1 EARVDPKT
9 GLYNARHFAQVI
21 QSELNRAR
29 RFGRPLTL
37 VMADLDLLREI
48 NNTYGH
54 LAGDEVL
61 RGIARVFRQELRHYD
76 VPSRFGG
83 EEFSI
88 LLPETDP
95 EEAMEIAERVRR
107 AVAAQ
112 RFDVETS
119 NEPIKATI
127 SMGIA
132 SFPRDAQ
139 EVNELVHHADL
150 AVYRAKLQGRN
161 RVLDAADEQILAEP
175 AGRPQRIAAVRANVP
190 NLPEPARPAPVT
202 SVERRAP

>member
-1 EARVDPKT
+1 
-9 GLYNARHFAQVI
+9 
-21 QSELNRAR
+21 
-29 RFGRPLTL
+29 
-37 VMADLDLLREI
+37 I

-61 RGIARVFRQELRHYD
+61 RGIADVFRQELRHYD

-95 EEAMEIAERVRR
+95 EEALAIAERVRR
-107 AVAAQ
+107 AVAAK
-112 RFDVETS
+112 RFEVETS
-119 NEPIKATI
+119 NAPIRATI
-127 SMGIA
+127 SMGGA
-132 SFPRDAQ
+132 AFPRDAQ

-161 RVLDAADEQILAEP
+161 RVLDAADEKILAEP
-175 AGRPQRIAAVRANVP
+175 SGRAERIVVVQS
-190 NLPEPARPAPVT
+190 NLPDLAEPVRRPAAPV
-202 SVERRAP
+202 